1 MNESPGAAALTRE
14 NPPMNSYPGSWPS
27 RFLGPAPKLKDLSF
41 LVWGLL
47 FVGFILPFSIVI
59 FTSHRPPD
67 ADFAGFYSL
76 ARILNEHSPREL
88 YDFQLQ
94 KRICEEVHARKGGY
108 GPLPYPPFVG
118 LVFRPFTLLPYWA
131 AYMLW
136 VVVSLVLYGVG
147 LQLLV
152 ARFYPQQGFAR
163 SLLFALACSYFPFIG
178 YTVGNGQL
186 TAVGFFAL
194 VLVLRE
200 DDLDHPMRSGLALC
214 LCLYKPTLLL
224 LILPMLLVTRRFKA
238 LLGFAAGTLAVVLVT
253 STFEGFAVWPDFL
266 HALRTFGNSSIGVAN
281 HSFLPLAKYVDLTSF
296 SSNVHGGRS
305 WLGVALFL
313 FSGCVAFG
321 VLLRFWWKARSWD
334 RNCRTLLWA
343 TTLTW
348 TLLLNV
354 YVPIY
359 DSILIV
365 LSLVMTAGALCNVAA
380 GAAVRRWFTV
390 LWILI
395 LICSW
400 FSVPLSGITGIQIL
414 TLLFAGIGI
423 LQFMLLKH
431 MEHQP
436 VSGSTSVHFRSDG
449 NPT

>member
-1 MNESPGAAALTRE
+1 MDELPGMAALTRE
-14 NPPMNSYPGSWPS
+14 NPPMNFYPGSWPR

-41 LVWGLL
+41 LLWGLL

-67 ADFAGFYSL
+67 ADFAGFYSMG
-76 ARILNEHSPREL
+76 RILNEHSPREL

-94 KRICEEVHARKGGY
+94 KRICEEVHPRKGEY

-136 VVVSLVLYGVG
+136 VVVSLALYAVG
-147 LQLLV
+147 LHLVV
-152 ARFYPQQGFAR
+152 ARFYPQHGFAR
-163 SLLFALACSYFPFIG
+163 SLLFALAYCYFPFIG

-186 TAVGFFAL
+186 TAVGLFAL
-194 VLVLRE
+194 ALFLRE
-200 DDLDHPMRSGLALC
+200 DDLDHPVRSGLALC

-224 LILPMLLVTRRFKA
+224 LILPMLLIARRLKA
-238 LLGFAAGTLAVVLVT
+238 LLGFAAGTLLVVLVT
-253 STFEGFAVWPDFL
+253 GIFEGFAVWPEFL
-266 HALRTFGNSSIGVAN
+266 HALRTFGDSSIGVTD
-281 HSFLPLAKYVDLTSF
+281 HSFLPLKKYVDLTSF

-305 WLGVALFL
+305 WPGVAVFL
-313 FSGCVAFG
+313 CGGCVAFG

-334 RNCRTLLWA
+334 CNRRTLLWA
-343 TTLTW
+343 ATLTW

-365 LSLVMTAGALCNVAA
+365 LSLVITAGALCNVAA

-395 LICSW
+395 LIFSW

-414 TLLFAGIGI
+414 TLLFAGMGI
-423 LQFMLLKH
+423 LQFVLLSQLESQASH
-431 MEHQP
+431 
-436 VSGSTSVHFRSDG
+436 SFRPCS
-449 NPT
+449 